1 MAWFVKF
8 LKSSIGHKLVMS
20 LTGLFLIIF
29 LLIHL
34 GGNLQLLRND
44 DGAAFTAFVEFMET
58 NPLVKISAYIL
69 YAGFLIHIIQ
79 GILLWLENRKARG
92 GQNYAV
98 KSSYKTTWAARNMP
112 LLGGILLVFLIIHM
126 GDFWRELKFGDLA
139 DEDLYND
146 VIHAFKNPII
156 LVIYEIGMVALF
168 FHLSHGFQ
176 SAFQTL
182 GLNHSKYNL
191 CIKRLGMIYAVV
203 VALAFFLIP
212 LLVFFLK

>member
-20 LTGLFLIIF
+20 LSGLFLIVF

-58 NPLVKISAYIL
+58 NPIIKISAYIL

-79 GILLWLENRKARG
+79 GILLILENRKARG

-112 LLGGILLVFLIIHM
+112 LLGIVLFIFLAIHM
-126 GDFWRELKFGDLA
+126 GDFWRELKFGGLT
-139 DEDLYND
+139 DEGLYEE
-146 VIHAFKNPII
+146 VIEAFKNPII
-156 LVIYEIGMVALF
+156 LIIYEIGMIALF

-182 GLNHSKYNL
+182 GLNHKKYTPF
-191 CIKRLGMIYAVV
+191 IKGLGMFYAVV
-203 VALAFFLIP
+203 VALGFFLIP
-212 LLVFFLK
+212 IWVYLMK